1 MPNYTTVDIL
11 KGFLMRLLCLQE
23 NLNKGLGI
31 VSRAVPTRTTLP
43 ITQNVLM
50 TTDNGKIKLVT
61 TNLEIAIS
69 TWVGAQIE
77 DGGSVAI
84 PAKLLSELVNSL
96 PNGQISI
103 SNSKNPTGI
112 EINCDRFN
120 SQVNGTNPDDFPPIP
135 TVNADVVATIDSKI
149 FQDAI
154 TRVSIAAAIDESRPV
169 LTGIKM
175 ELEEDNFTLASADG
189 FRLAVF
195 KGKLLEKISEK
206 CEFILPSRSLQEINR
221 IIVNQDEP
229 IIFSVTPSKNQAMFK
244 LSNVEIV
251 TQLLQGAFPDYSQL
265 IPESHQT
272 KTIVPVEE
280 FQRAVKTASVFA
292 RDGSGILKLH
302 INSSDNENPEKLLI
316 LSRSEEVGENE
327 SQLEATVQGEDSKI
341 AFNSKYL
348 ADVLSII
355 KEEKVVIE
363 TTSPSSPGLLKPLGN
378 ENYTHVIM
386 PMFVQW

>member
-1 MPNYTTVDIL
+1 
-11 KGFLMRLLCLQE
+11 MRLLCLQE
-23 NLNKGLGI
+23 NLNKGLSI
-31 VSRAVPTRTTLP
+31 VSRAVPSRTTLP
-43 ITQNVLM
+43 VTQNVLI

-77 DGGSVAI
+77 DGGSVAV
-84 PAKLLSELVNSL
+84 PAKLLSELVSSL
-96 PNGQISI
+96 PSEQISI
-103 SNSKNPTGI
+103 SNSNNSTGI
-112 EINCDRFN
+112 EINCDKFN

-135 TVNADVVATIDSKI
+135 TVNADVVATIDSKV

-154 TRVSIAAAIDESRPV
+154 TRVSVAAATDESRPV

-175 ELEEDNFTLASADG
+175 ELDGDNFTLAGADG

-206 CEFILPSRSLQEINR
+206 YDFILPSRSLQEINR
-221 IIVNQDEP
+221 IIVDQDEP
-229 IIFSVTPSKNQAMFK
+229 ITFSVTPSKNQAMFK

-251 TQLLQGAFPDYSQL
+251 TQLVQVTFTNYSQL
-265 IPESHQT
+265 IQESFQT
-272 KTIVPVEE
+272 RTEVPVEE
-280 FQRAVKTASVFA
+280 FQRAAKTASVFA
-292 RDGSGILKLH
+292 RDGSGILRLH
-302 INSSDNENPEKLLI
+302 INSPGNENPEKLSI

-327 SQLEATVQGEDSKI
+327 SQIEAKVEGEDSKI

-348 ADVLSII
+348 TDVLSVI

-363 TTSPSSPGLLKPLGN
+363 TTSPSSPGVIKPLGQ
-378 ENYTHVIM
+378 ENYIHVVM